1 MDVSKRLKDCT
12 VQPQQKEK
20 LDGFRSVLDD
30 ILSSTPLGPDQ
41 IQHLKDYVESAL
53 NEQVGLVVSRQL
65 LGEFIDLFDNRIA
78 DTEIQKQLLSF
89 AIDQANPRAVS
100 FEEQLSRL
108 REKLAGVYEAEEDFL
123 EAAKVLQS
131 IQLDSGHRAISDD
144 YKLQVYIRIVQL
156 LLEVDEPVPAETYL
170 NRAALLIPNSTDF
183 VLGLKFKL
191 SQARILD
198 AKRRFLEAA
207 SKYHELSY
215 VAQLD
220 EDERIQCL
228 TAAVQCAVLA
238 GAGPQRS
245 RTLATL
251 YKDERTH
258 HLSSFPVLE
267 KTYIERV
274 IRPEQVAEFFS
285 TLKPHHRAKLGD
297 GTTVLDRAIR
307 EHNLLSASKIY
318 NNITFDE
325 LASLLN
331 VSSDKAEDIACQ
343 MITENRMVGSID
355 QLERLISFESG
366 GAAHNERNADSAI
379 TIAAAAA
386 NGTQQTDHRI
396 EPSMLEISKWD
407 SAIQTLCHDV
417 DAVIAAINEKYPEY
431 VSKNFEAIA

>member
-1 MDVSKRLKDCT
+1 MDISQRLQNCIT
-12 VQPQQKEK
+12 NSQQKDK

-41 IQHLKDYVESAL
+41 VQHLKDYVESVL
-53 NEQVGLVVSRQL
+53 DEQTGLVVSRQL
-65 LGEFIDLFDNRIA
+65 LAEFIDLFDKRIKES
-78 DTEIQKQLLSF
+78 EIQKQLLLF
-89 AIDQANPRAVS
+89 AIERAQPRAVS
-100 FEEQLSRL
+100 FEEQLSQL
-108 REKLAGVYEAEEDFL
+108 REKLAGVYEAEEEFL
-123 EAAKVLQS
+123 EAAQVLQS

-170 NRAALLIPNSTDF
+170 NRAALLQPTTEDF

-215 VAQLD
+215 VSQID

-258 HLSSFPVLE
+258 HLASFPVLE

-274 IRPEQVAEFFS
+274 IRSEQIAEFFS
-285 TLKPHHRAKLGD
+285 TLKPHHVAKLGD
-297 GTTVLDRAIR
+297 GTTVFDRAIR

-331 VSSDKAEDIACQ
+331 VSSDKAEEIASQ

-366 GAAHNERNADSAI
+366 GAAHNERNGDSAI
-379 TIAAAAA
+379 TAAAAAA
-386 NGTQQTDHRI
+386 NGTTQTNRRI

-407 SAIQTLCHDV
+407 SAIQTLCHDM
-417 DAVIAAINEKYPEY
+417 DTIIASMNEKYPEY
-431 VSKNFEAIA
+431 VANNFEAIA